1 MRIAT
6 LERLRVDD
14 EDGVDIMFV
23 ADLADP
29 GARVQVARFAAG
41 DTLPKHSAGTWQV
54 FAVVSGEGVVAGDD
68 DDVRTVLG
76 PGAAAV
82 WQPGEHHTSW
92 ATTDMVVV
100 VVESVSEPH
109 LS

>member
-6 LERLRVDD
+6 LEGLRVDD

-29 GARVQVARFAAG
+29 GARIQVARFAAG

-54 FAVVSGEGVVAGDD
+54 FAVVSGEGVVAGD